1 MFTVEQFKGTVY
13 ENGFGMIPK
22 KIMCDR
28 DLSSNAKLLYS
39 FLSSH
44 SFNGSK
50 ATPKNT
56 TINHLLG
63 WGESRTDKALKELK
77 LRGLIQV
84 EKYLIPASERTN
96 PKQRYRNHYVLT
108 NSLAD
113 VIEISVK
120 ETKKE
125 EENQK
130 EPKVQTVKKDK
141 KNMQEKKDNNG
152 SRDLNLEDSKSNKK
166 LKETLDSSNFKNL
179 NQSTMKNIKKHAD
192 GSLEEVEKV
201 IEYMKSKGKPMSLD
215 ILIAILRDKDHQIPK
230 VERPKKLTRK
240 EKAEIMKNELGP
252 EQVEKFRKEIADET
266 KKAFTGKGNPRDE
279 EVVRLKKEITDLR
292 MERDI
297 LKKAMAIFSQPERKN
312 LNS

>member
-22 KIMCDR
+22 KIMCDK
-28 DLSSNAKLLYS
+28 DLSSNAKLLYA
-39 FLSSH
+39 FLASH

-50 ATPKNT
+50 ATPKKT

-125 EENQK
+125 EAKQK
-130 EPKVQTVKKDK
+130 EPKVETVKK
-141 KNMQEKKDNNG
+141 EKKDRQEKINNTG
-152 SRDLNLEDSKSNKK
+152 SKSLDQEGSKFDKK
-166 LKETLDSSNFKNL
+166 LKETLKSSNIKNL
-179 NQSTMKNIKKHAD
+179 NQNTIKNIKKYSN
-192 GSLEEVEKV
+192 GSLEEIEKV
-201 IEYMKSKGKPMSLD
+201 IKYMKLKGKLMNPD
-215 ILIAILRDKDHQIPK
+215 ILIAILRDKDYLIP
-230 VERPKKLTRK
+230 EIMDSKKLTRK
-240 EKAEIMKNELGP
+240 EKVEVMINELGP
-252 EQVEKFRKEIADET
+252 EQIEKFRNEIAIET
-266 KKAFTGKGNPRDE
+266 GFPINSDNVKTFLE
-279 EVVRLKKEITDLR
+279 SHLCS
-292 MERDI
+292 M
-297 LKKAMAIFSQPERKN
+297 FKN
-312 LNS
+312 NYRN

>member
-28 DLSSNAKLLYS
+28 DLSSNAKLLYA
-39 FLSSH
+39 FLASH

-50 ATPKNT
+50 ATPKKT

-125 EENQK
+125 EEKQK
-130 EPKVQTVKKDK
+130 EPKIETVKKDK
-141 KNMQEKKDNNG
+141 KNKQNKKNDTSSG
-152 SRDLNLEDSKSNKK
+152 DLNQEDSNFDKE
-166 LKETLDSSNFKNL
+166 LKETLETSNFKNL
-179 NQSTMKNIKKHAD
+179 NLNTIKNIKKSAD
-192 GSLEEVEKV
+192 GSLEEVKKV
-201 IEYMKSKGKPMSLD
+201 IKYMKSKGKPMSPD
-215 ILIAILRDKDHQIPK
+215 ILIAILRDKDHLVPK
-230 VERPKKLTRK
+230 AERPKKLTRK
-240 EKAEIMKNELGP
+240 EKAEIMIKELGSK
-252 EQVEKFRKEIADET
+252 QIEKLRKEIADET
-266 KKAFTGKGNPRDE
+266 GFPKESEDVKTFLESHLCSMFKNNYRD
-279 EVVRLKKEITDLR
+279 
-292 MERDI
+292 
-297 LKKAMAIFSQPERKN
+297 
-312 LNS
+312 

>member
-22 KIMCDR
+22 KIMCDK
-28 DLSSNAKLLYS
+28 DLSSNAKLLYA
-39 FLSSH
+39 FLASH

-50 ATPKNT
+50 ATPKKT

-125 EENQK
+125 EEKQK
-130 EPKVQTVKKDK
+130 EPKVEIVKKDK
-141 KNMQEKKDNNG
+141 VNKQEKKDHNSSEELDQDN
-152 SRDLNLEDSKSNKK
+152 SKFDKK
-166 LKETLDSSNFKNL
+166 LKEILESSNIKNL
-179 NQSTMKNIKKHAD
+179 NLNTIKNIRKYSN

-201 IEYMKSKGKPMSLD
+201 IKFMKLKGKLMNP
-215 ILIAILRDKDHQIPK
+215 AILVAILKDKDHLIPEVAEK
-230 VERPKKLTRK
+230 PKKLTRK
-240 EKAEIMKNELGP
+240 GKIEAMKEKLGKEKINEIKEELKVKYSKYKNRSDFENLIDSELD
-252 EQVEKFRKEIADET
+252 KEI
-266 KKAFTGKGNPRDE
+266 
-279 EVVRLKKEITDLR
+279 
-292 MERDI
+292 ERIKD
-297 LKKAMAIFSQPERKN
+297 
-312 LNS
+312 

>member
-22 KIMCDR
+22 KIMCDK
-28 DLSSNAKLLYS
+28 DLSSNAKLLYA
-39 FLSSH
+39 FLASH

-50 ATPKNT
+50 ATPKKT

-125 EENQK
+125 EEKQK
-130 EPKVQTVKKDK
+130 EPKVEVVKKDK
-141 KNMQEKKDNNG
+141 KNKQEKKDNTD
-152 SRDLNLEDSKSNKK
+152 SRDSKQEDSKFDKK
-166 LKETLDSSNFKNL
+166 LKETLKSSNIRNL
-179 NQSTMKNIKKHAD
+179 NQNTMKNIKKYAD

-201 IEYMKSKGKPMSLD
+201 IKYMKLKGKLMNPD
-215 ILIAILRDKDHQIPK
+215 ILIAILRDKDHLIPE
-230 VERPKKLTRK
+230 VIEPKKLTK
-240 EKAEIMKNELGP
+240 QEKVEVMINELGT
-252 EQVEKFRKEIADET
+252 EQIEKLQNEIAIET
-266 KKAFTGKGNPRDE
+266 GFPKESENVKTFLKSHLCSMFKKNYR
-279 EVVRLKKEITDLR
+279 
-292 MERDI
+292 
-297 LKKAMAIFSQPERKN
+297 N
-312 LNS
+312 

>member
-28 DLSSNAKLLYS
+28 DLSSNAKLLYA
-39 FLSSH
+39 FLASH

-50 ATPKNT
+50 ATPKKT

-120 ETKKE
+120 ETKIE
-125 EENQK
+125 EEKQK
-130 EPKVQTVKKDK
+130 EPKVETVKKDK
-141 KNMQEKKDNNG
+141 KNKQDKKDNPG
-152 SRDLNLEDSKSNKK
+152 SGNLNQDDSKLDKK
-166 LKETLDSSNFKNL
+166 LKETLESSNFKNL
-179 NQSTMKNIKKHAD
+179 NQNTMKNIKKSAD

-201 IEYMKSKGKPMSLD
+201 IKYMKLKGKPMSPD
-215 ILIAILRDKDHQIPK
+215 ILIAILRDKDHLVPK
-230 VERPKKLTRK
+230 AENPKKLTRK
-240 EKAEIMKNELGP
+240 EKAEIMKNELGK
-252 EQVEKFRKEIADET
+252 EKIEKLRNEIAIET
-266 KKAFTGKGNPRDE
+266 GFP
-279 EVVRLKKEITDLR
+279 TDSDNVKTFLESHLCS
-292 MERDI
+292 M
-297 LKKAMAIFSQPERKN
+297 FKN
-312 LNS
+312 NYRN